1 MSLKTDVPEQ
11 TIDDIAA
18 RLGSPDFGDFG
29 DFADDEKSPEITD
42 QVMAEQGE
50 KPKINAGDLLST
62 MVVFGTNYLAAR
74 RGEHWVL
81 SEDEARGLSH
91 AIDEAMPDVEMSPMW
106 ALGAVSVGIFG
117 PRIMTDI
124 NLDKVEEANE
134 DEETTDTPKTP

>member
-1 MSLKTDVPEQ
+1 MSLENDVQEQ

-18 RLGSPDFGDFG
+18 RLGSPDFG

-42 QVMAEQGE
+42 QVMAEKGE
-50 KPKINAGDLLST
+50 TPKINAGDLLST

-124 NLDKVEEANE
+124 NLSKIEEENE
-134 DEETTDTPKTP
+134 DEETTDTTKAP

>member
-1 MSLKTDVPEQ
+1 MSLENDVPEQ

-18 RLGSPDFGDFG
+18 RLGSPDFGDF
-29 DFADDEKSPEITD
+29 ANDEKSPEITD
-42 QVMAEQGE
+42 QVMAEKGE
-50 KPKINAGDLLST
+50 KTKINPGDLLST
-62 MVVFGTNYLAAR
+62 MMVFGTNYLAAR

-81 SEDEARGLSH
+81 TEDEARALSH

-124 NLDKVEEANE
+124 QVNKIEKENE
-134 DEETTDTPKTP
+134 DEETTNTTKAP

>member
-18 RLGSPDFGDFG
+18 RLGSPDFG

>member
-1 MSLKTDVPEQ
+1 MSLEQDVSEQ

-18 RLGSPDFGDFG
+18 RLGSPDFG

-42 QVMAEQGE
+42 QVMAEKGE
-50 KPKINAGDLLST
+50 TPKINAGDLLST

-124 NLDKVEEANE
+124 NLSKVEEENE
-134 DEETTDTPKTP
+134 DEETTDTPKAT

>member
-1 MSLKTDVPEQ
+1 MSLENDVPEQ

-18 RLGSPDFGDFG
+18 RLGSPDFGDF
-29 DFADDEKSPEITD
+29 ADDEKSPEITD
-42 QVMAEQGE
+42 QVMAEKGE
-50 KPKINAGDLLST
+50 TPKINAGDLLST

-124 NLDKVEEANE
+124 NLSKIEEENE
-134 DEETTDTPKTP
+134 DEETTDTHKTP